1 MSFFT
6 NNATDRGPG
15 RINGNPLNG
24 LCERAVIQA
33 QKVFDACIRQTQEDG
48 ITLALS
54 GFTPANHVYPLT
66 FLSARSTTNVGTV
79 TNLQRDRLPDRQRFA
94 RVQATV
100 TVPMEVVYTDANGV
114 QGTAASSVSIDQ
126 DIIMYIPEPSII
138 PFSVESVVSIV
149 APEGVYVE
157 GPTFTVTCCITMI
170 MKIVMPV
177 ELLVPTYGYAT
188 IPPCQEYTQEVCSGF
203 FDLPIYPENGK

>member
-54 GFTPANHVYPLT
+54 GFTPANPVYPLT

-79 TNLQRDRLPDRQRFA
+79 TNLQIDRLPDRQRFA

-138 PFSVESVVSIV
+138 PFSVESVV
-149 APEGVYVE
+149 
-157 GPTFTVTCCITMI
+157 
-170 MKIVMPV
+170 
-177 ELLVPTYGYAT
+177 
-188 IPPCQEYTQEVCSGF
+188 
-203 FDLPIYPENGK
+203 

>member
-6 NNATDRGPG
+6 NNAADRGPG

-24 LCERAVIQA
+24 LCERVVIQA
-33 QKVFDACIRQTQEDG
+33 QKVFDACIRQTQEQG
-48 ITLALS
+48 VSLALTNLS
-54 GFTPANHVYPLT
+54 STDPVYPLT
-66 FLSARSTTNVGTV
+66 FVSARSTTNKGTV
-79 TNLQRDRLPDRQRFA
+79 TNLKIERLPDRQRFA

-100 TVPMEVVYTDANGV
+100 TVPMQVVYTDANGT
-114 QGTAASSVSIDQ
+114 QGTAESTFSIDQ

-138 PFSVESVVSIV
+138 PFDVDAVVSVV
-149 APEGVYVE
+149 APEGTYVE
-157 GPTFTVTCCITMI
+157 GPSFTVTCCVTMI
-170 MKIVMPV
+170 MKVVMPV

-203 FDLPIYPENGK
+203 FDLPIYPDNG